1 MSQAWTITGLRVAS
15 KAIVV
20 NFAQS
25 IGWIAMKAI
34 REVYW

>member
-1 MSQAWTITGLRVAS
+1 MSLAGQYKGLRAAS

-25 IGWIAMKAI
+25 VGWIAMKAI